1 MQPAAETP
9 RPAFSIVIPTLDR
22 PEALRRC
29 LESIA
34 ELEEPLGGF
43 EVVVV
48 DDGGMADLEP
58 VLTAFRDK
66 FALRLLRQPNAGPAA
81 ARNAGAAVARG
92 DFLAFTDDDCRPSS
106 GWLRALQAR
115 FAADASCAVTGRKS
129 NLLHDNLYSCASQ
142 AINDVLY
149 SRFNARNGQAG
160 FVSTSNLAVPA
171 SGFRETDGFDA
182 AFRTS
187 EDREFGDR
195 WRARGLRMVFAP
207 EAVVFHAHPLTLG
220 GLWRQHYE
228 FGRGAFRFHR
238 KRQALGGKGLRPDL
252 RFYWRL
258 LWHPFEA
265 KSFPASIALFA
276 CILWA
281 EAANACGYWR
291 EWLASARRKSLT

>member
-1 MQPAAETP
+1 MQPAVEIP

-34 ELEEPLGGF
+34 DLEEPLGGF

-48 DDGGMADLEP
+48 DDGGRVDLEP
-58 VLTAFRDK
+58 VLTAFQDK
-66 FALRLLRQPNAGPAA
+66 FALRLLRQSNAGPAA
-81 ARNAGAAVARG
+81 ARNAGATAARG

-115 FAADASCAVTGRKS
+115 FAADPSCAVTGRKS
-129 NLLHDNLYSCASQ
+129 NLLQDNLCCCTSQ

-149 SRFNARNGQAG
+149 SHFNARNGQAG
-160 FVSTSNLAVPA
+160 FVSTSSLAVPA
-171 SGFRETDGFDA
+171 SGFREAGGFDP

-187 EDREFGDR
+187 EDREFGER

-207 EAVVFHAHPLTLG
+207 EVVVFHAHPLTLG

-238 KRQALGGKGLRPDL
+238 KHEAQGGQGLRPDL
-252 RFYWRL
+252 RFYRRL

-265 KSFPASIALFA
+265 QPFPASIALFA

-281 EAANACGYWR
+281 EVANASGYWR
-291 EWLASARRKSLT
+291 EWLASARSQPLT